1 MSIAVSKDKLV
12 MHFKVNLLFSLELLK
27 ELILNLEIL

>member
-12 MHFKVNLLFSLELLK
+12 TRFKVNLLFSLELLK
-27 ELILNLEIL
+27 ELILKLEIL